1 MKPGSGPLVPGI
13 DVLASGGQRSQR
25 GTVDRGELCLVTFP
39 DFQKLPAH
47 PLFLLTTTDSTM
59 LRTLVTVLALAS
71 AVMGAQKPKTKEP
84 RVKIVVDHKPENC
97 PVRSRQDD
105 MLAMQ

>member
-1 MKPGSGPLVPGI
+1 MKPGSGPLVPCRGR
-13 DVLASGGQRSQR
+13 VGQRS
-25 GTVDRGELCLVTFP
+25 TVDRGELCLVTFP
-39 DFQKLPAH
+39 DFQIFQLTF
-47 PLFLLTTTDSTM
+47 LSLLTHPPTDCIM

-84 RVKIVVDHKPENC
+84 RVKITVDHKPEDC
-97 PVRSRQDD
+97 PVRSRQND